1 MAIERTLLKCEI
13 ACGNSHPVSLGN
25 HGLEIIFA
33 SVFYSCRSPTLVLTW
48 PITIMHRFFSRLAGY
63 STELALGIE
72 GCFVRMRFLD
82 MNDFSSYSLGGKL
95 ESSNPKTSCPAW
107 KML

>member
-1 MAIERTLLKCEI
+1 MLLDINSRCGYRKDSVKWKI
-13 ACGNSHPVSLGN
+13 ACDSSRPVSLGN

-63 STELALGIE
+63 SKELALGSE
-72 GCFVRMRFLD
+72 GCFCE
-82 MNDFSSYSLGGKL
+82 NTFSGH
-95 ESSNPKTSCPAW
+95 E
-107 KML
+107 

>member
-1 MAIERTLLKCEI
+1 MSYAWGINSTCGYRKDSVKCKI
-13 ACGNSHPVSLGN
+13 ASGNSHPVSLGS

-48 PITIMHRFFSRLAGY
+48 PITIMHRFFSGLAGY

-72 GCFVRMRFLD
+72 GCFCE
-82 MNDFSSYSLGGKL
+82 NAFSGH
-95 ESSNPKTSCPAW
+95 E
-107 KML
+107 